1 MPRDDRGGERKFQSR
16 DDRGDRRGYQSRDDR
31 GGSGERR
38 FGSRDDRGDRGGS
51 RPYQD
56 RRDDRGGERK
66 FGSRDDRPG
75 NRDRKFDRKDRAP
88 RGADGPR
95 SESDAPRL
103 PEPELP
109 EGIEAADL
117 DSEVRAD
124 LRSLPKGAAESIAKH
139 LVAAGQLIDEDP
151 EKALEHARYARS
163 KAGRV
168 ALVRE
173 AAGLAAYH
181 AGEWA
186 EAIAELRAS
195 RRMGGGPGHLAILAD
210 CERAL
215 GRPERALEFARSPE
229 AAQLTPDQAVE
240 LRIVI
245 AGARRDLGQ
254 LDASVVALQG
264 SDLDAKRRDPWSAR
278 LFYAYADNL
287 AAAGRTEEAVQWF
300 INAAEADVEEETDAS
315 DRASELSGGERTTF
329 EAVHISPA
337 PAKPAPAETE
347 EAEAEKAVPDE
358 TEADKADEKADE
370 PEPVAEQE
378 KQETADA
385 PAVPAFVAAT
395 EVVEPETE
403 AKDESAA
410 VPTFVQPDE
419 KKSEKDDNA
428 S

>member
-1 MPRDDRGGERKFQSR
+1 M
-16 DDRGDRRGYQSRDDR
+16 
-31 GGSGERR
+31 
-38 FGSRDDRGDRGGS
+38 
-51 RPYQD
+51 
-56 RRDDRGGERK
+56 
-66 FGSRDDRPG
+66 
-75 NRDRKFDRKDRAP
+75 
-88 RGADGPR
+88 
-95 SESDAPRL
+95 
-103 PEPELP
+103 
-109 EGIEAADL
+109 
-117 DSEVRAD
+117 RAD

-229 AAQLTPDQAVE
+229 AAQLSADQAVE

-245 AGARRDLGQ
+245 AGARRDMGQ
-254 LDASVVALQG
+254 LDAAVVALQG
-264 SDLDAKRRDPWSAR
+264 DDLDAKRRDPWSAR

-287 AAAGRTEEAVQWF
+287 AAAGRTEEAVRWF

-315 DRASELSGGERTTF
+315 ERASELSGG
-329 EAVHISPA
+329 A
-337 PAKPAPAETE
+337 PAQFHVQVPRPPVPAKAETPADDDDAGAGDK
-347 EAEAEKAVPDE
+347 AEAAAPSDE
-358 TEADKADEKADE
+358 D
-370 PEPVAEQE
+370 
-378 KQETADA
+378 ADA
-385 PAVPAFVAAT
+385 ADDSDDDVAVEDTPVKDSA
-395 EVVEPETE
+395 VE
-403 AKDESAA
+403 DSAA
-410 VPTFVQPDE
+410 EDDSDSDD
-419 KKSEKDDNA
+419 SEKDDKSGKNDSA